1 MGKNGDVGWL
11 RFASGARLL
20 AGEGREASLCRDQ
33 WQALNAVDPVPRRV
47 ADGRALGYRGSRVRG

>member
-11 RFASGARLL
+11 RFASGAS
-20 AGEGREASLCRDQ
+20 AADEGREASLCRDQ

-47 ADGRALGYRGSRVRG
+47 ADGRALGCWASRVRG